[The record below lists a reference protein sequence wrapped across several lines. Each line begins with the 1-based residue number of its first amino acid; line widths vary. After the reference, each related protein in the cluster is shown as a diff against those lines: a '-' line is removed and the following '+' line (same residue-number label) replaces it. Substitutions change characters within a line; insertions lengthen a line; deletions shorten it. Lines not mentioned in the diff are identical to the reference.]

1 MGARRLPQYIPNR
14 LRKHRRLRGY
24 SQRDV
29 AHLLGLKN
37 ANRISKWERGCSAP
51 DFLNFIKLSIL
62 YRTIPY
68 DLYFDLYQELKNELT
83 AREQERFG
91 SN

>member
-1 MGARRLPQYIPNR
+1 MGARRLPQFIPNR
-14 LRKHRRLRGY
+14 LRKHRRLQGY

-29 AHLLGLKN
+29 ARLLGLKN

-51 DFLNFIKLSIL
+51 DFLNFMKLSIL
-62 YRTIPY
+62 YHTIPF
-68 DLYFDLYQELKNELT
+68 DLYFELFQELKGELS
-83 AREQERFG
+83 AREQELFG